1 MANPEV
7 AAKIANAKAMQEE
20 TRKAMQRGDIERGR
34 EFARAAA
41 SKMQEVVTL
50 AVVDDEAEAAGPQG

>member
-1 MANPEV
+1 MAKLLRIGPDV
-7 AAKIANAKAMQEE
+7 AQKIANAKAMQDE

-41 SKMQEVVTL
+41 SKMQEVIAV
-50 AVVDDEAEAAGPQG
+50 AVVGDTEK